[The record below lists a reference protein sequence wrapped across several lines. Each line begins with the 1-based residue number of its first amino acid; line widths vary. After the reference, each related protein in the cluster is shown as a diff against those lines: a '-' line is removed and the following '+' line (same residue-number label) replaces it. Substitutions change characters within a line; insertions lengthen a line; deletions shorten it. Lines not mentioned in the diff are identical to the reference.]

1 MPLLSIPCVS
11 LCNLTM
17 NNLAIETRG
26 LTKQYDRALAVYDV
40 DLTIESGEVYGL
52 IGPNGAGKTTLI
64 QMLAGVEEPTVGEV
78 YWFDEPVRFNQS
90 HFPLKRRL
98 GYLPDDF
105 PLYDDLTVWDYLE
118 YFGRLYYLRQPQL
131 RRRLEEVLELVQ
143 LTSKRKSLISTLSRG
158 MRQRLSLARTIIHE
172 PILLLLDEPVSG
184 LDPISRQQFREII
197 KVLQEAG
204 MTILISSHVLSD
216 LAELCTSIGI
226 MELGYLVESTS
237 LADLYQRY
245 PQQELII
252 STVDRVEELAKVLS
266 QFKGVETYEVIASEQ
281 QIKVEFSGSEN
292 DKSDLLRSLLD
303 LSFHITGFHT
313 QKQDLEK
320 LFLQLDH
327 KQPS

>member
-1 MPLLSIPCVS
+1 MKH
-11 LCNLTM
+11 
-17 NNLAIETRG
+17 LAIETRG
-26 LTKQYDRALAVYDV
+26 LTKQYDRQLAVYDV
-40 DLTIESGEVYGL
+40 NLTIESGEVYGL

-64 QMLAGVEEPTVGEV
+64 QMLAGIEEPTVGEV
-78 YWFDEPVRFNQS
+78 YWFEEPVRFHQS

-118 YFGRLYYLRQPQL
+118 YFGRLYYLRPPQL

-143 LTSKRKSLISTLSRG
+143 LSAKRNSLISTLSRG

-184 LDPISRQQFREII
+184 LDPKSRQQFREII

-237 LADLYQRY
+237 LTELYQRY
-245 PQQELII
+245 AQEEVII
-252 STVDRVEELAKVLS
+252 TTVDRVEELAQVLPGLP
-266 QFKGVETYEVIASEQ
+266 GVETYEVIPATQ
-281 QIKVEFSGSEN
+281 QIKVEFSGSEA
-292 DKSDLLRSLLD
+292 DKSEMLRSLLA
-303 LSFHITGFHT
+303 LGFSITEFHT
-313 QKQDLEK
+313 EKQDLEK

-327 KQPS
+327 QHPS